1 MRVAKQTKR
10 RYRNQGTGKGNGA
23 RGVHRIGPV
32 KVNTLD
38 FPIST
43 NSRSTNGF
51 ALAAIVFVVALI
63 AVLLAGC
70 QSSHLNSPG
79 HVHHP
84 IYEALSQ
91 QEFKEA
97 RWRSDEDVLPVRAW
111 LRHGVGGRAESPPMP
126 LLAVFEA
133 DGAPWRGDGYFPP
146 ENPTPDRAVGAEIAI
161 TLARAYPKAPI
172 LYIARPCQFIDPAS
186 SGFERHC
193 ADNHLWTS
201 GRFGGRVV
209 QEASA
214 LIDAVQRGSLGT
226 ANSALIDSGASDS
239 APTDSSFTGGAPVPV
254 LVGYSGGGT
263 LALLVALY
271 RSDIACLTTF
281 ASPLDLQAWARVLRL
296 TPLADSLDPADQIS
310 GLAKIP
316 RLGFWFGS
324 ADSLVP
330 IQAAGRL
337 AQMNAHRGA
346 LHIVEGLGHRPVDA
360 WVAGARDRLRLSCA
374 PLFD

>member
-1 MRVAKQTKR
+1 
-10 RYRNQGTGKGNGA
+10 
-23 RGVHRIGPV
+23 VHKISPV

-51 ALAAIVFVVALI
+51 ALAAIVFVVAVM
-63 AVLLAGC
+63 AVLLTGC
-70 QSSHLNSPG
+70 QSSRLNSPW
-79 HVHHP
+79 HAHHP
-84 IYEALSQ
+84 IYEAFSEQ
-91 QEFKEA
+91 GFKE
-97 RWRSDEDVLPVRAW
+97 RRGRSDKDVLPVRAW
-111 LRHGVGGRAESPPMP
+111 LRQGVGARDESPPMP
-126 LLAVFEA
+126 LVVVFEA

-161 TLARAYPKAPI
+161 ALARAYPKAPI

-209 QEASA
+209 QEAST
-214 LIDAVQRGSLGT
+214 LIDAVQRGSSGA
-226 ANSALIDSGASDS
+226 ANSGLIDSGTSDS
-239 APTDSSFTGGAPVPV
+239 VPSRSGFTGGAPV

-271 RSDIACLTTF
+271 RSDVACLTTF
-281 ASPLDLQAWARVLRL
+281 ASPLDLQAWTGGLRL
-296 TPLADSLDPADQIS
+296 TPLADSIDPADQIS

-316 RLGFWFGS
+316 RLGFWFGG
-324 ADSLVP
+324 ADRLVP

-337 AQMNAHRGA
+337 AQLNAHLVA